1 MKVRKSGTVF
11 LVVMVFITYPLILA
25 QHPVVSE
32 ILDSVRIDS
41 LSFFVQQFSGQRPVL
56 IGGRSEFIHSRH
68 RNEPGN
74 ELAFQFAKQKFLSY
88 SLTIDSLEFGTGTG
102 KNLIG
107 ILPGTRFPEQFVML
121 GAHYDNLPTGP
132 FAPGADDNASGCA
145 AVLEAARN
153 FSRHTFP
160 VTIIFALWDE
170 EEQGLLGSKA
180 YAEYAALDDQDI
192 LAYINLDMLAWDG
205 NKDEL
210 AEIHVRPIAQST
222 ELAERAELTNS
233 IYDIGLQ
240 LLVVN
245 PGITASDHSS
255 FWNAGYTAI
264 AIAESYSFDFNP
276 FWHTTGDSFNEFNL
290 PYYEKVSKLAFATLG
305 EWALDSATT
314 RSNEVTAA
322 GHCSIAVYPN
332 PSPGTIWLD
341 YLHSFNATV
350 RISLLDQTGKPA
362 RRQTMLH
369 QPSGRYL
376 NSLETVGLPEGIYYC
391 QWVFTPADSG
401 FSPVELVRTV
411 IVGR

>member
-1 MKVRKSGTVF
+1 MKLRKSGTAF
-11 LVVMVFITYPLILA
+11 LVVMGFIAYPFIFA

-41 LSFFVQQFSGQRPVL
+41 MSLFVQQMTGQRPVL
-56 IGGRSEFIHSRH
+56 VGGRSEFIHSRH
-68 RNEPGN
+68 RDEPGN

-88 SLTIDSLEFGTGTG
+88 NLTVDSLEFGTGTG
-102 KNLIG
+102 KNLLG
-107 ILPGTRFPEQFVML
+107 ILPGTRFPEQYVML
-121 GAHYDNLPTGP
+121 GAHYDNLPPGP
-132 FAPGADDNASGCA
+132 VAPGADDNASGCA
-145 AVLEAARN
+145 AVLEAARI
-153 FSRHTFP
+153 FTRHTFP

-170 EEQGLLGSKA
+170 EEQGLLGSRA

-192 LAYINLDMLAWDG
+192 LAHINLDMLAWDS

-222 ELAERAELTNS
+222 ELAERATLTNS
-233 IYDIGLQ
+233 IYKIGLQ

-245 PGITASDHSS
+245 PGITASDHAS

-290 PYYEKVSKLAFATLG
+290 PYYEKVSKLALATLG

-314 RSNEVTAA
+314 GSNEEALA
-322 GHCSIAVYPN
+322 GQCSAAVYPN
-332 PSPGTIWLD
+332 PSAGTVWLE
-341 YLHSFNATV
+341 YFHTFNATV
-350 RISLLDQTGKPA
+350 RISLLDQIGKPV
-362 RRQTMLH
+362 RKQTILH
-369 QPSGRYL
+369 QPSGTYR
-376 NSLETVGLPEGIYYC
+376 NSLETAGLSDGIYYC

-401 FSPVELVRTV
+401 FTPVELVRTV

>member
-1 MKVRKSGTVF
+1 MKVRKSVTAF
-11 LVVMVFITYPLILA
+11 LVVMVFIAYPLTFA
-25 QHPVVSE
+25 QHPLISE
-32 ILDSVRIDS
+32 ILDSVSIDS
-41 LSFFVQQFSGQRPVL
+41 MSLFVQQMTGQRPVFVL
-56 IGGRSEFIHSRH
+56 GRSEFIHSRH
-68 RNEPGN
+68 RDEPGN

-88 SLTIDSLEFGTGTG
+88 SLTIDSLEFGTVGG
-102 KNLIG
+102 KNLFG

-121 GAHYDNLPTGP
+121 GAHYDDLPNGP

-145 AVLEAARN
+145 AVLEAARI
-153 FSRHTFP
+153 FSRYAFP
-160 VTIIFALWDE
+160 FTIILALWDE
-170 EEQGLLGSKA
+170 EEQGLLGSRA
-180 YAEYAALDDQDI
+180 FVNNAALDQKDI

-210 AEIHVRPIAQST
+210 AEIHVRPIAQSI
-222 ELAERAELTNS
+222 ELAERAELANS

-245 PGITASDHSS
+245 PGITASDHAS

-264 AIAESYSFDFNP
+264 AIAESYSYDFNP
-276 FWHTTGDSFNEFNL
+276 FWHTTGDLFNEFNL

-314 RSNEVTAA
+314 RSNEVTSAA
-322 GHCSIAVYPN
+322 QCSADVYPN
-332 PSPGTIWLD
+332 PSAGTVWLD
-341 YLHSFNATV
+341 YSHSFDATV
-350 RISLLDQTGKPA
+350 RISLLDQIGKPV

-376 NSLETVGLPEGIYYC
+376 NSLETAGLSDGMYYC

-401 FSPVELVRTV
+401 FIPVELVRTV